1 VNCPLGRIHQPTLLA
16 SRFTS
21 SDVKSCVKAL
31 QTDVART
38 VVNSFV
44 ISSIDYCNCLLAGAP
59 QYQLNRL
66 QAVMNSAGRLICGL
80 NMFDRISRVL
90 HDRLHWLPVPQ
101 RIQYKLCLLVY
112 KALRGLAPRYLADFC
127 QPVSSVSGR
136 SGLRSSTH
144 GHLVVVSTACDGFW
158 TRFFCHVCTTGMEP
172 AATRDQ
178 EQSVAGIFQVSH

>member
-1 VNCPLGRIHQPTLLA
+1 MNCPLGRIHQPTLLA

-44 ISSIDYCNCLLAGAP
+44 ISSIDYCNCLMAGAP

-112 KALRGLAPRYLADFC
+112 KAFRGIIVFTLSC
-127 QPVSSVSGR
+127 TTVSSRLLSTCQLSSRR
-136 SGLRSSTH
+136 SCRNYFRTPPPRAMRRCCRAAVEFLSLSDCRYSLNPLSQ
-144 GHLVVVSTACDGFW
+144 
-158 TRFFCHVCTTGMEP
+158 TRI
-172 AATRDQ
+172 D
-178 EQSVAGIFQVSH
+178 